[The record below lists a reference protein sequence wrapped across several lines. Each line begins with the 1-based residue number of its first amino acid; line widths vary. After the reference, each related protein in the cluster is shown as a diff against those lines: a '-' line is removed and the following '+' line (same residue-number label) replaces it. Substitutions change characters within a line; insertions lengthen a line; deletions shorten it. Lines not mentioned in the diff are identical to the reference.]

1 MNTQVSDKL
10 QPFVEAA
17 HDAGFTIHVPT
28 PLFKRVPVGHVYV
41 TREGDPGIALMQ
53 NPTLALEPITVD
65 VHVKPNRVYGSAVV
79 QDHDGTV
86 EDVLRLL
93 GELMTRDS
101 VVPRFIGPHHAVPV
115 DRRIPADAEV
125 YA

>member
-1 MNTQVSDKL
+1 MNTQISDKL
-10 QPFVEAA
+10 TPFVQAA
-17 HDAGFTIHVPT
+17 HEAGFTIHVPT

-53 NPTLALEPITVD
+53 TPTHVFEPITVD
-65 VHVKPNRVYGSAVV
+65 VPVKPNRVYGSAVV
-79 QDHDGTV
+79 QDHHGSV
-86 EDVLRLL
+86 RDVLRLL
-93 GELMTRDS
+93 DELMKRDS
-101 VVPRFIGPHHAVPV
+101 VIPRFIGPHHAVPV